1 MRRAVLALVMTLA
14 LAGCA
19 TSTELAPSTA
29 EGLQAS
35 VVEVSTLA
43 ADGDVTGA
51 LARLDALQAEL
62 DSAVAAGDV
71 SAERVA
77 TIQQAIDLVRAD
89 LEALVPEPEPTPTPT
104 AEKPGKGND
113 KPGKPEKPGKP

>member
-1 MRRAVLALVMTLA
+1 MRRAALILAMTLA

-19 TSTELAPSTA
+19 TATELAPSTA

-43 ADGDVTGA
+43 SDGDVTGA
-51 LARLDALQAEL
+51 LARLDALQSEL
-62 DSAVAAGDV
+62 DAAVAAGDV

-77 TIQQAIDLVRAD
+77 SIQQAIDLVRAD